1 MWPDY
6 EFNISEA
13 TKALHTCQRASG
25 TKREAAQ
32 EILTFGEVIMGSLRP
47 RNLIEYLQIIWRRR
61 LLFFFMALV
70 MLISTFFVI
79 KEIPTLYESRALIVV
94 YGNKYDDQTNGAQM
108 AAVTEQVTSRSNL
121 EALIQRY
128 ELYPIKSQSELEGA
142 VEGMRKAV
150 KLDTKNR
157 GDRPGFPES
166 FTLSYRHRDPAV
178 AKQVV
183 TDLLAIFDRANEVA
197 ARQAADESLAVNA
210 EIAKIEDQLSSVGRQ
225 RAAASARAGAAGRYA
240 GEINR
245 IRAERSTV
253 SQSVESLTDRQYALQ
268 LQIAEQKRMIAQQ
281 QEIVRSAPPAETRTS
296 GAYGALVRR
305 KAELEAKLQDYISE
319 YTDTHPRVIQ
329 TREQIAE
336 INRRIAETGPGDQS
350 RAVMTTPESQEL
362 RSLQRE
368 LTRLET
374 ELEVVRRESD
384 RKRNSLATLPN
395 VGSSPVP
402 APVPSDGGGISMYSG
417 TQVEYEGLRTRYD
430 ALLKRQDS
438 LHKSLSPTAGLGPAL
453 FQVVDPPNLPQM
465 PAAPNR
471 MILYLFGL
479 GLALVAGLVAV
490 AVAEFPRL
498 YLIQSE
504 SDVHYFLDVPV
515 VALIPETVSAGA
527 HVPVDRGAIRRKFGL
542 LALGVALVPVLIFLL
557 NFLGLFQMMAKK

>member
-1 MWPDY
+1 
-6 EFNISEA
+6 
-13 TKALHTCQRASG
+13 
-25 TKREAAQ
+25 
-32 EILTFGEVIMGSLRP
+32 MGSLRP
-47 RNLIEYLQIIWRRR
+47 RNLIEYAQIIWRRR
-61 LLFFFMALV
+61 LLFFFMAVV
-70 MLISTFFVI
+70 MLISSFFVI
-79 KEIPTLYESRALIVV
+79 KGIPTLFESRALIVV

-121 EALIQRY
+121 EALIQKY
-128 ELYPIKSQSELEGA
+128 NLYNLKSEAELEGA

-166 FTLSYRHRDPAV
+166 FTLSYRHRDPAT

-183 TDLLAIFDRANEVA
+183 TDLLAIFDRANEAA
-197 ARQAADESLAVNA
+197 ARQASDESIAVNA

-225 RAAASARAGAAGRYA
+225 RAANSARAGAAGRYQ
-240 GEINR
+240 GELNR

-253 SQSVESLTDRQYALQ
+253 NQSVEALTDRQYALQ

-281 QEIVRSAPPAETRTS
+281 QEIVRSAPPAETRS
-296 GAYGALVRR
+296 NGSYGALVRR
-305 KAELEAKLQDYISE
+305 KAELEGKLADYLSQ
-319 YTDTHPRVIQ
+319 YTNTHPRVVQ
-329 TREQIAE
+329 TREELAE
-336 INRRIAETGPGDQS
+336 INRRIAEAGPGDQT
-350 RAVMTTPESQEL
+350 RAVVSTPESQEL

-374 ELEVVRRESD
+374 ELEVVRREID
-384 RKRNSLATLPN
+384 RKRNALAGLPN
-395 VGSSPVP
+395 VGS
-402 APVPSDGGGISMYSG
+402 APVAVAPSSEGVVSMYSG
-417 TQVEYEGLRTRYD
+417 TQVEYEGLRTRYEG
-430 ALLKRQDS
+430 LLKRQDS

-453 FQVVDPPNLPQM
+453 FQLVDQPNLPQL

-471 MILYLFGL
+471 PILYLLAL

-504 SDVHYFLDVPV
+504 SDVQYFLDVPV
-515 VALIPETVSAGA
+515 VALIPETVTPGA
-527 HVPVDRGAIRRKFGL
+527 RPPVNRSLIGRKAAVF
-542 LALGVALVPVLIFLL
+542 ALGVALIPVLFFLL
-557 NFLGLFQMMAKK
+557 NFLGIFQMMAKK

>member
-1 MWPDY
+1 M
-6 EFNISEA
+6 
-13 TKALHTCQRASG
+13 
-25 TKREAAQ
+25 AA
-32 EILTFGEVIMGSLRP
+32 
-47 RNLIEYLQIIWRRR
+47 
-61 LLFFFMALV
+61 V
-70 MLISTFFVI
+70 MLISSFFVI
-79 KEIPTLYESRALIVV
+79 KGIPTLFESRALIVV

-121 EALIQRY
+121 EALILKY
-128 ELYPIKSQSELEGA
+128 NLYNLKSDAELEGA
-142 VEGMRKAV
+142 VDGMRKAV

-166 FTLSYRHRDPAV
+166 FTLSYRHRDPAT

-183 TDLLAIFDRANEVA
+183 TDLLSIFDRANDAA
-197 ARQAADESLAVNA
+197 ARQAADESIAVNA

-225 RAAASARAGAAGRYA
+225 RASASARAGAAGRYQ

-253 SQSVESLTDRQYALQ
+253 NQSVETLTDRQYALQ
-268 LQIAEQKRMIAQQ
+268 LQIAEQKRVIAQQ
-281 QEIVRSAPPAETRTS
+281 QEIVRSAPPAETRS
-296 GAYGALVRR
+296 NGSYGALVRR
-305 KAELEAKLQDYISE
+305 KAELEGKLADYQAQ
-319 YTDTHPRVIQ
+319 YTETHPRVVQ
-329 TREQIAE
+329 TREQLAE
-336 INRRIAETGPGDQS
+336 INRRIAESGPGDQT

-374 ELEVVRRESD
+374 ELEVVRREID
-384 RKRNSLATLPN
+384 RKRNSLSQLPN
-395 VGSSPVP
+395 VGS
-402 APVPSDGGGISMYSG
+402 APVTVAPSEGSASMYSG
-417 TQVEYEGLRTRYD
+417 TQFEYEGLRTRYE

-453 FQVVDPPNLPQM
+453 FQVVDQPNLPQM

-471 MILYLFGL
+471 PILFLVAL

-490 AVAEFPRL
+490 AIAEFPRL

-504 SDVHYFLDVPV
+504 SDVQYFLDVPV
-515 VALIPETVSAGA
+515 VALIPETVTPGA
-527 HVPVDRGAIRRKFGL
+527 RPPVNRSLVGRRATVFALG
-542 LALGVALVPVLIFLL
+542 LALIPVLFFLL
-557 NFLGLFQMMAKK
+557 NFLGIFQMMAKK

>member
-1 MWPDY
+1 
-6 EFNISEA
+6 
-13 TKALHTCQRASG
+13 
-25 TKREAAQ
+25 
-32 EILTFGEVIMGSLRP
+32 MGSLRP
-47 RNLIEYLQIIWRRR
+47 RNLIEYIQIIWRRR
-61 LLFFFMALV
+61 LLFFFMAVV

-79 KEIPTLYESRALIVV
+79 KGIPTLYESRALIVV

-121 EALIQRY
+121 ESLIQRY
-128 ELYPIKSQSELEGA
+128 DLYPLKSQSELEGA
-142 VEGMRKAV
+142 VDGMRKSV

-166 FTLSYRHRDPAV
+166 FTLSYRHRDPAT

-183 TDLLAIFDRANEVA
+183 TDLLSIFDRANEVA
-197 ARQAADESLAVNA
+197 ARQATDEAIAVNA

-225 RAAASARAGAAGRYA
+225 RASASARAGAAGRYA
-240 GEINR
+240 GELNR

-253 SQSVESLTDRQYALQ
+253 NQTVESLTDRQYALQ
-268 LQIAEQKRMIAQQ
+268 LQITEQKRMIAQQ
-281 QEIVRSAPPAETRTS
+281 QDIVRSAPPAEVRS
-296 GAYGALVRR
+296 NGSYGALVRR

-319 YTDTHPRVIQ
+319 YTETHPRVVQ

-350 RAVMTTPESQEL
+350 RAVLTTPESQEL

-374 ELEVVRRESD
+374 ELEVVRREID

-395 VGSSPVP
+395 VGS
-402 APVPSDGGGISMYSG
+402 APVSVAAPSDGGGMYSMYSG

-453 FQVVDPPNLPQM
+453 FQVVDQPNLPQM

-471 MILYLFGL
+471 MVLYLFGL

-490 AVAEFPRL
+490 AIAEFPRL

-504 SDVHYFLDVPV
+504 SDVQYFLDVPV

-527 HVPVDRGAIRRKFGL
+527 RIPVDRSVIGRKVGL
-542 LALGVALVPVLIFLL
+542 LALGVALVPALIFLL

>member
-1 MWPDY
+1 
-6 EFNISEA
+6 
-13 TKALHTCQRASG
+13 
-25 TKREAAQ
+25 
-32 EILTFGEVIMGSLRP
+32 MGRLRP

-61 LLFFFMALV
+61 LLFFFMAAV
-70 MLISTFFVI
+70 MLISSFFVI
-79 KEIPTLYESRALIVV
+79 KGIPTLFESRALIVV

-128 ELYPIKSQSELEGA
+128 NLYNLKSEAELEGA
-142 VEGMRKAV
+142 VDGMRKAV

-166 FTLSYRHRDPAV
+166 FTLSYRHRDPAT

-183 TDLLAIFDRANEVA
+183 TDLLSIFDRANEAA
-197 ARQAADESLAVNA
+197 ARQAADESIAVNA

-225 RAAASARAGAAGRYA
+225 RAAASARAGVSGRYQ
-240 GEINR
+240 GELNR

-253 SQSVESLTDRQYALQ
+253 NQSVETLTDRQYALQ

-281 QEIVRSAPPAETRTS
+281 QEIVRSAPPAETRS
-296 GAYGALVRR
+296 NGSYGALVRR
-305 KAELEAKLQDYISE
+305 KTELEGKLADYLSQ
-319 YTDTHPRVIQ
+319 YTNTHPRVVQ
-329 TREQIAE
+329 TREELAE
-336 INRRIAETGPGDQS
+336 INRRIAESGPGDQT

-374 ELEVVRRESD
+374 ELEVVRREID
-384 RKRNSLATLPN
+384 RKRNSLSQLPN
-395 VGSSPVP
+395 VGS
-402 APVPSDGGGISMYSG
+402 APVAVAPGEGVVSMYSG
-417 TQVEYEGLRTRYD
+417 TQVEYEGLRTRYE

-453 FQVVDPPNLPQM
+453 FQVVDQPNLPQM

-471 MILYLFGL
+471 PILFLFAL

-490 AVAEFPRL
+490 AVAEVPSL
-498 YLIQSE
+498 YLIQNE
-504 SDVHYFLDVPV
+504 SDVQYFLDVPV
-515 VALIPETVSAGA
+515 VALIPETVTPGA
-527 HVPVDRGAIRRKFGL
+527 RPPVNRSLIGRRAAVF
-542 LALGVALVPVLIFLL
+542 ALGVALIPVLFFLL
-557 NFLGLFQMMAKK
+557 DFLGLFQMMAKK

>member
-1 MWPDY
+1 
-6 EFNISEA
+6 
-13 TKALHTCQRASG
+13 
-25 TKREAAQ
+25 
-32 EILTFGEVIMGSLRP
+32 MGSLRP

-61 LLFFFMALV
+61 LLFFFMAVV
-70 MLISTFFVI
+70 MLISSFFVI
-79 KEIPTLYESRALIVV
+79 KGIPTLFESRALIVV

-121 EALIQRY
+121 EALIQKY
-128 ELYPIKSQSELEGA
+128 NLYNLKSEAELEGA
-142 VEGMRKAV
+142 VDGMRKAL

-166 FTLSYRHRDPAV
+166 FTLSYRHRDPAT

-183 TDLLAIFDRANEVA
+183 TELLSIFDRANDAA
-197 ARQAADESLAVNA
+197 ARQAADESIAVNA

-225 RAAASARAGAAGRYA
+225 RASASARAGAAGRYQ
-240 GEINR
+240 GELNR

-253 SQSVESLTDRQYALQ
+253 NQSVETLTDRQYALQ

-281 QEIVRSAPPAETRTS
+281 QEIVRSAPPAETRS
-296 GAYGALVRR
+296 NGAYGALVRR
-305 KAELEAKLQDYISE
+305 KTELEGKLADYQSQ
-319 YTDTHPRVIQ
+319 YTETHPRVVQ
-329 TREQIAE
+329 TREQLAE
-336 INRRIAETGPGDQS
+336 INRRIAESGPGDQT

-374 ELEVVRRESD
+374 ELEVVRREID
-384 RKRNSLATLPN
+384 RKRNSLSQLPN
-395 VGSSPVP
+395 VGS
-402 APVPSDGGGISMYSG
+402 APVSVAPSDGAVSMYSG
-417 TQVEYEGLRTRYD
+417 TQVEYEGLRTRYE

-453 FQVVDPPNLPQM
+453 FQIVDQPNLPQM

-471 MILYLFGL
+471 PILFLAAL

-490 AVAEFPRL
+490 AIAEFPRL
-498 YLIQSE
+498 YLIQNE
-504 SDVHYFLDVPV
+504 SDVQYFLDVPV
-515 VALIPETVSAGA
+515 VALIPETVTPG
-527 HVPVDRGAIRRKFGL
+527 VRPPINRGLMGRRATVFALG
-542 LALGVALVPVLIFLL
+542 LALIPVLFFLL
-557 NFLGLFQMMAKK
+557 NFLGIFQMMAKK

>member
-1 MWPDY
+1 
-6 EFNISEA
+6 
-13 TKALHTCQRASG
+13 
-25 TKREAAQ
+25 
-32 EILTFGEVIMGSLRP
+32 MGSLRP
-47 RNLIEYLQIIWRRR
+47 RNLIEYVQIIWRRR
-61 LLFFFMALV
+61 LLFFFMAVV
-70 MLISTFFVI
+70 MLISSFFVI
-79 KEIPTLYESRALIVV
+79 KGIPTLYESRALIVV

-121 EALIQRY
+121 EALIQKY
-128 ELYPIKSQSELEGA
+128 SLYNLNSEAELEGA
-142 VEGMRKAV
+142 VDGMRKAV

-166 FTLSYRHRDPAV
+166 FTLSYRHREPAT

-183 TDLLAIFDRANEVA
+183 TDLLSIFDRANDAA
-197 ARQAADESLAVNA
+197 ARQATDELIAVNA

-225 RAAASARAGAAGRYA
+225 RATASARSSAAGRYA
-240 GEINR
+240 GELNR

-253 SQSVESLTDRQYALQ
+253 NQSVESLTDRQYALQ

-281 QEIVRSAPPAETRTS
+281 QEIVRSAPPAETRS
-296 GAYGALVRR
+296 NGSYGALVRR
-305 KAELEAKLQDYISE
+305 KTELEGKLADYLSQ
-319 YTDTHPRVIQ
+319 YTSTHPRVVQ
-329 TREQIAE
+329 TREELAE
-336 INRRIAETGPGDQS
+336 INRRIAESGPGDQT
-350 RAVMTTPESQEL
+350 RAVVSTPESQEL

-374 ELEVVRRESD
+374 ELEVVRREID
-384 RKRNSLATLPN
+384 RKRNSLAQLPN
-395 VGSSPVP
+395 VGS
-402 APVPSDGGGISMYSG
+402 APVAVSPGEGIVSMYSG
-417 TQVEYEGLRTRYD
+417 TQVEYEGLRTRYE

-453 FQVVDPPNLPQM
+453 FQVVDQPNLPQM

-471 MILYLFGL
+471 LMLILFAL

-490 AVAEFPRL
+490 AIAEFPRL

-504 SDVHYFLDVPV
+504 SDVQYFLDVPV
-515 VALIPETVSAGA
+515 VALIPETVTPGA
-527 HVPVDRGAIRRKFGL
+527 RPPVNRRLVGRRAAVF
-542 LALGVALVPVLIFLL
+542 ALGVALIPVLFFLL